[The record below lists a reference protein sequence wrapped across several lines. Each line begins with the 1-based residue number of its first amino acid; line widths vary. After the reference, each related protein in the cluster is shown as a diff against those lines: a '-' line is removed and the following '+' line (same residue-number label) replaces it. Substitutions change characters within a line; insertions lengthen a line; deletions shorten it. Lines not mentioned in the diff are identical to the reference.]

1 MSTNKR
7 TDQMSI
13 GMNILGLGG
22 HSAAWRI
29 GEAPWSALQDVKY
42 FQNIARISE
51 RGCLDAIFLADGP
64 ALGGSVARQPAGRLE
79 PTVLLTAV
87 ALATERIGVIAT
99 ASTTYNSP
107 FNLARRIG
115 SMDFISN
122 GRAAWNAVTNAGD
135 AAAQNF
141 GLGGAPLH
149 VDRYER
155 AAEFLEVAIKLWDS
169 WEDDAIIGDHVSGR
183 YAHDEKVHEINHVGK
198 HFSVKG
204 PLNLPRS
211 PQGRPVVVQAG
222 GSEGGK
228 ALGSRYAD
236 AIFCTQTS
244 LEDGIAFYNEMKAR
258 AAAWGRNPE
267 HLKIM
272 PGLSTVIGSTEEEA
286 NRRCDELDA
295 YQGPD
300 GALAQV
306 AGRIGIPLKELDLD
320 APLPWEKLGDLT
332 PPERGSHGFFEA
344 QIKLAKRE
352 NLTVRQLSK
361 RIRSG
366 HRLVVGSPEQ
376 IADTLTEWFL
386 NRAGDGFNL
395 MPDYFPSGAEIFVD
409 HVVPILRK
417 RGVFRHEYTGT
428 TLREHLGLPR
438 PESQYAT
445 KAPVTTV

>member
-1 MSTNKR
+1 MSTSPRGN
-7 TDQMSI
+7 MSI

-22 HSAAWRI
+22 HQSAWRM
-29 GEAPWSALQDVKY
+29 GEAPWSALQDVGY

-51 RGCLDAIFLADGP
+51 RGTLDAIFLADGP
-64 ALGGSVARQPAGRLE
+64 ALGGKTGRNPAGRLE

-107 FNLARRIG
+107 FNLARRLG
-115 SMDFISN
+115 SMDFISQ
-122 GRAAWNAVTNAGD
+122 GRAAWNIVTNAGD

-141 GLGGAPLH
+141 GLAGAPLH

-155 AAEFLEVAIKLWDS
+155 AAEFVEIAIKLWDS
-169 WEDDAIIGDHVSGR
+169 WEDDAIIGDHRNGR
-183 YAHDEKVHEINHVGK
+183 YAHDDKVHEINHVGK

-204 PLNLPRS
+204 PLNLPRC
-211 PQGRPVVVQAG
+211 PQGRPVLVQAG

-236 AIFCTQTS
+236 AIFCTQTT
-244 LEDGIAFYNEMKAR
+244 LEDGIAFYDEMKSRAR
-258 AAAWGRNPE
+258 AWGRNPD

-286 NRRCDELDA
+286 HRRCDELDA

-306 AGRIGIPLKELDLD
+306 AQRIGIPVKELDPD
-320 APLPWEKLGDLT
+320 GPLPWHRLGDLT
-332 PPERGSHGFFEA
+332 PPETGSHGFFEA

-366 HRLVVGSPEQ
+366 HRLAVGGPEQ

-386 NRAGDGFNL
+386 AGAADGFNL
-395 MPDYFPSGAEIFVD
+395 MPDYFPSGAAIFVD
-409 HVVPILRK
+409 HVVPLLRK
-417 RGVFRHEYTGT
+417 RGVFRHEYKGT
-428 TLREHLGLPR
+428 TLRDHLGVPR
-438 PESQYAT
+438 PASQYAT
-445 KAPVTTV
+445 QPSATVA